1 MRCPP
6 QPGMSQHSPHTMS
19 SPPTSTTST
28 KAATLSQ
35 LKRNERRSSSFPSI
49 AALRFFCKK
58 PATEPPSPREPY
70 EVAPG
75 IWNTDASAKV
85 FGYDD
90 TTDDEPTTKFR
101 KQSVKSKKRD
111 QIDLPLSKPVP
122 IRVGRKEMK
131 MVSCEDRLTERGVRT
146 FPSIFFPVGD

>member
-1 MRCPP
+1 
-6 QPGMSQHSPHTMS
+6 MSQHSLHTMS

-35 LKRNERRSSSFPSI
+35 LKRKERRSSSFPTI
-49 AALRFFCKK
+49 AALRFFRKK
-58 PATEPPSPREPY
+58 PASEPPSPREPY

-85 FGYDD
+85 FGYVN
-90 TTDDEPTTKFR
+90 TTDDEPTTKSR

-111 QIDLPLSKPVP
+111 PIELALGKPVL
-122 IRVGRKEMK
+122 IRVGRKGMK

-146 FPSIFFPVGD
+146 FRSIFFPVGD